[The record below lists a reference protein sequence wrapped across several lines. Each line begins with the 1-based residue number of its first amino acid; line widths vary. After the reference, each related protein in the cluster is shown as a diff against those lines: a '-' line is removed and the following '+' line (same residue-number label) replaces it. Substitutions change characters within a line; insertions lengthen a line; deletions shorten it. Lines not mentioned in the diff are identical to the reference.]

1 MRPMTDTNAAF
12 AAAART
18 HLMNV
23 GHKPSVVMARG
34 EGLYLF
40 DVEGRRYLDF
50 VGGWA
55 VDCLGH
61 APPAVAEA
69 LAAQSRELVNASPS
83 YWNVPQVA
91 FARRLTEVT
100 GLGKVWFGSTGA
112 EVNEGAVK
120 LARKWGR
127 LQRGGAFEV
136 ITTRNSFHGRTL
148 AMMAATGK
156 PGWDT
161 LYPPV
166 VPGFVHVPFDDLEAI
181 AAAVT
186 ARTVAVMVEPVQGE
200 GGAVPASPGYLR
212 GLRALCDRHGLLL
225 ILDEVQTGYG
235 RTGAMFAF
243 QAQHVRPDVLTL
255 AKGMGAGFPVA
266 ALLARDEVS
275 VFEPG
280 DQGGTYSGQPLAM
293 AVGLRVLEEV
303 ERQGLPA
310 RAAELGAYLRE
321 RLTELERDGLVTG
334 VRGAGLL
341 LAFDVVQRKGAEVV
355 AGAMDRGLLVN
366 SPRPQAVRL
375 MPPLV
380 VSHAQVDKA
389 VGVLREVLEE
399 TDPTR

>member
-1 MRPMTDTNAAF
+1 MSQTNAAL
-12 AAAART
+12 AAVAHA

-23 GHKPSVVMARG
+23 GRKPPVVMARG
-34 EGLYLF
+34 EGVYLF

-69 LAAQSRELVNASPS
+69 LAAQARTLVNASPS
-83 YWNVPQVA
+83 YWNAPQVA

-127 LQRGGAFEV
+127 LHRAGAFEV
-136 ITTRNSFHGRTL
+136 ITTTNAFHGRTL
-148 AMMAATGK
+148 AMMAATAK
-156 PGWDT
+156 PGWDA
-161 LYPPV
+161 LFPPV
-166 VPGFVHVPFDDLEAI
+166 VPGFVHVPFDDLEAV

-186 ARTVAVMVEPVQGE
+186 SRTAAVMVEPVQGE

-225 ILDEVQTGYG
+225 IFDEVQTGYG

-243 QAQHVRPDVLTL
+243 QAHGAQPDVLTL
-255 AKGMGAGFPVA
+255 AKGIGAGYPLS
-266 ALLARDEVS
+266 ALLARDEVA

-303 ERQGLPA
+303 ERLGLPA
-310 RAAELGAYLRE
+310 RAS
-321 RLTELERDGLVTG
+321 ERDGLVSG

-341 LAFDVVQRKGAEVV
+341 LAFDAVGRTGAELV
-355 AGAMDRGLLVN
+355 ADALARGLLVN
-366 SPRPQAVRL
+366 SPRPRTVRL

-380 VSHAQVDKA
+380 VSPQEVEEA
-389 VGVLREVLEE
+389 LRILRAVLESGE
-399 TDPTR
+399 ER